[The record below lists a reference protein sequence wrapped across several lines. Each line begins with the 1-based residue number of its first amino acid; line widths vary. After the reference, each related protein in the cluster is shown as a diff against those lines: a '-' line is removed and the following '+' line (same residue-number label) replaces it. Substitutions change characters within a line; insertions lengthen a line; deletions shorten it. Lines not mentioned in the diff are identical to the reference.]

1 MASRCVSAISAISA
15 LHPSIAARGEPR
27 AAIEGFRSDI
37 ADTHLE
43 AMLYILYIR
52 NLYCKFYNIIS
63 NLIERDYKQ
72 CQRHVIE
79 DTCQR
84 IAATIHDNHHF
95 GVNRSLDVITAKY
108 Y

>member
-1 MASRCVSAISAISA
+1 MASRCVSAISA

-37 ADTHLE
+37 ADTHRE